1 MCYGYGFVHTL
12 IVVISMSKWYRFS
25 LSLAAKCRIA
35 FAFAVLF
42 IIAAGLFVPYRW
54 MDKLVEQ
61 GKRELAQA
69 EVHQLRL
76 RHFRGVAEMYDS
88 AKVPPLPEPSET
100 VSPHP
105 QTRWLSLGQLKIAD
119 NAELLGKF
127 FRDAIP
133 DDPFL
138 QNGVILFL
146 KDAETNEIFEL
157 QTSQSARQ
165 SSTTKPENTTQ
176 PADGPATAAY
186 QPARFLCAVRADNSC
201 LSSGCHTAPLP
212 TAAPLPDAAV
222 PEGAVPFT
230 EGQLV
235 GVISVLL
242 PAGQTST
249 TLLFN
254 RIFIVVGGLLSCICA
269 VVTFYLITQRFIL
282 RPVRSLREAADKI
295 TLESADDDAD
305 TDNFAE
311 PSQDAWKD
319 ALNITAAIKTGD
331 EYEKMA
337 QAFHEM
343 LSRLKLAHDRLRETN
358 RALDLRLGELETK
371 NIALFESNKLKSEFL
386 ANVSHEL
393 RTPLN
398 AIIGFAEILKEQA
411 ESRHDEKA
419 SRYVS
424 NVLESGQLL
433 LHIINELLDLASIEA
448 GKIRVKWEKC
458 SIGIITEALVNLTRP
473 LFEPK
478 KLSVNLDI
486 AGDLPT
492 IETDPARLQQILF
505 NLLDNAIKFTPDHG
519 RIDINARLL
528 DSDALTTQPLLT
540 DNTNGSFIHI
550 SISDTGPGVAPDDR
564 EIIFDKFRQL
574 DGSVTR
580 AHSGTGLGLAI
591 VRELT
596 QILGGSV
603 TIADNTPHGATF
615 SVILPTVAPVRTSAT

>member
-1 MCYGYGFVHTL
+1 M
-12 IVVISMSKWYRFS
+12 IVVVFMSKWYRFS

-35 FAFAVLF
+35 FAFAVLL

-61 GKRELAQA
+61 GKRELAQS
-69 EVHQLRL
+69 EVHHLRL
-76 RHFRGVAEMYDS
+76 RHFRGVAEMGDS
-88 AKVPPLPEPSET
+88 ARVPSLSTPPETDPSRPL
-100 VSPHP
+100 
-105 QTRWLSLGQLKIAD
+105 TRWLSLPQPVIAD
-119 NAELLGKF
+119 NTELLDKF
-127 FRDAIP
+127 FRDTVP

-138 QNGVILFL
+138 RKGVMRFL
-146 KDAETNEIFEL
+146 GDPETNEIFEL
-157 QTSQSARQ
+157 QTSRPAPQSLSAE
-165 SSTTKPENTTQ
+165 PESVSP
-176 PADGPATAAY
+176 PAGPPAATAY

-201 LSSGCHTAPLP
+201 LSAGCHAVPP
-212 TAAPLPDAAV
+212 AGVAPLPDAA
-222 PEGAVPFT
+222 PSEGAAPFT

-269 VVTFYLITQRFIL
+269 VITFYLITQRFIL
-282 RPVRSLREAADKI
+282 LPVRSLREAADKI
-295 TLESADDDAD
+295 TLESADAD
-305 TDNFAE
+305 NSAE
-311 PSQDAWKD
+311 LSQDAWKD
-319 ALNITAAIKTGD
+319 ALSITAGIKTGD

-337 QAFHEM
+337 QAFHQM

-371 NIALFESNKLKSEFL
+371 NIALFEANKLKSEFL

-398 AIIGFAEILKEQA
+398 AIIGFAEILKERAQ
-411 ESRHDEKA
+411 SQRDEKA
-419 SRYVS
+419 SRYVG

-505 NLLDNAIKFTPDHG
+505 NLLDNAIKFTPEHG
-519 RIDINARLL
+519 RIDIIARLL
-528 DSDALTTQPLLT
+528 DKDALIAQPVLL
-540 DNTNGSFIHI
+540 DGSSGPFIHI
-550 SISDTGPGVAPDDR
+550 SISDTGPGIASEDR
-564 EIIFDKFRQL
+564 EIIFDKFHQL

-596 QILGGSV
+596 RILGGSV
-603 TIADNTPHGATF
+603 TVDGNAPSGATF
-615 SVILPTVAPVRTSAT
+615 SVILPTIPPSKTGHSVK

>member
-1 MCYGYGFVHTL
+1 
-12 IVVISMSKWYRFS
+12 
-25 LSLAAKCRIA
+25 
-35 FAFAVLF
+35 
-42 IIAAGLFVPYRW
+42 
-54 MDKLVEQ
+54 
-61 GKRELAQA
+61 
-69 EVHQLRL
+69 
-76 RHFRGVAEMYDS
+76 DS

-100 VSPHP
+100 DSPHP
-105 QTRWLSLGQLKIAD
+105 QTRWLGLGQPEIAD
-119 NAELLGKF
+119 NAELLDKF
-127 FRDAIP
+127 FRDNIP

-138 QNGVILFL
+138 QNGVMLFL

-157 QTSQSARQ
+157 QTSQPAPQ
-165 SSTTKPENTTQ
+165 SSTTKLENATK
-176 PADGPATAAY
+176 PASGPATAAY

-201 LSSGCHTAPLP
+201 LSSGCHAVPLP
-212 TAAPLPDAAV
+212 TAAPLPVAAV
-222 PEGAVPFT
+222 PEGAAPFT

-235 GVISVLL
+235 GIISVLL

-282 RPVRSLREAADKI
+282 LPVRSLREAADKI
-295 TLESADDDAD
+295 TLESADAD
-305 TDNFAE
+305 NSAE
-311 PSQDAWKD
+311 LSQDAWKD
-319 ALNITAAIKTGD
+319 ALNITAGIKTGD

-337 QAFHEM
+337 QAFHQM

-398 AIIGFAEILKEQA
+398 AIIGFAEILKERAQ
-411 ESRHDEKA
+411 SQRDEKA
-419 SRYVS
+419 SRYVG

-519 RIDINARLL
+519 RIDINAHLL
-528 DSDALTTQPLLT
+528 DNNALAAQLPLA
-540 DNTNGSFIHI
+540 DNTSGSFVHI
-550 SISDTGPGVAPDDR
+550 SISDTGPGIASEDR
-564 EIIFDKFRQL
+564 EIIFDKFHQL

-603 TIADNTPHGATF
+603 VITDNIPHGATF
-615 SVILPTVAPVRTSAT
+615 SVTLPTVAPVRTSAT

>member
-1 MCYGYGFVHTL
+1 L
-12 IVVISMSKWYRFS
+12 IVVVFMSKWYRFS

-35 FAFAVLF
+35 FAFAVLL

-61 GKRELAQA
+61 GKRELAQS
-69 EVHQLRL
+69 EVHHLRL
-76 RHFRGVAEMYDS
+76 RHFRGVAEMGDS
-88 AKVPPLPEPSET
+88 ARVPSLSTPPETDPSRPL
-100 VSPHP
+100 
-105 QTRWLSLGQLKIAD
+105 TRWLSLPQPVIAD
-119 NAELLGKF
+119 NTELLDKF
-127 FRDAIP
+127 FRDTVP

-138 QNGVILFL
+138 RKGVMRFL
-146 KDAETNEIFEL
+146 GDPETNEIFEL
-157 QTSQSARQ
+157 QTSRPAPQSLSAE
-165 SSTTKPENTTQ
+165 PESVSP
-176 PADGPATAAY
+176 PAGPPAATAY

-201 LSSGCHTAPLP
+201 LSAGCHAVPP
-212 TAAPLPDAAV
+212 AGVAPLPDAA
-222 PEGAVPFT
+222 PSEGAAPFT

-269 VVTFYLITQRFIL
+269 VITFYLITQRFIL
-282 RPVRSLREAADKI
+282 LPVRSLREAADKI
-295 TLESADDDAD
+295 TLESADAD
-305 TDNFAE
+305 NSAE
-311 PSQDAWKD
+311 LSQDAWKD
-319 ALNITAAIKTGD
+319 ALSITAGIKTGD

-337 QAFHEM
+337 QAFHQM

-371 NIALFESNKLKSEFL
+371 NIALFEANKLKSEFL

-398 AIIGFAEILKEQA
+398 AIIGFAEILKERAQ
-411 ESRHDEKA
+411 SQRDEKA
-419 SRYVS
+419 SRYVG

-505 NLLDNAIKFTPDHG
+505 NLLDNAIKFTPEHG
-519 RIDINARLL
+519 RIDIIARLL
-528 DSDALTTQPLLT
+528 DKDALIAQPVLL
-540 DNTNGSFIHI
+540 DGSSGPFIHI
-550 SISDTGPGVAPDDR
+550 SISDTGPGIASEDR
-564 EIIFDKFRQL
+564 EIIFDKFHQL

-596 QILGGSV
+596 RILGGSV
-603 TIADNTPHGATF
+603 TVDGNAPSGATF
-615 SVILPTVAPVRTSAT
+615 SVILPTIPPSKTGHSVK

>member
-1 MCYGYGFVHTL
+1 MLVHTL
-12 IVVISMSKWYRFS
+12 IVVVFMSKWYRFS

-35 FAFAVLF
+35 FAFAVLL

-61 GKRELAQA
+61 GKRELAQS
-69 EVHQLRL
+69 EVHHLRL
-76 RHFRGVAEMYDS
+76 RHFRDAAEMGDS
-88 AKVPPLPEPSET
+88 ARVPSLSVPPET
-100 VSPHP
+100 DSSRPL
-105 QTRWLSLGQLKIAD
+105 TRWLSLPQPVIAD
-119 NAELLGKF
+119 NTELLDKF
-127 FRDAIP
+127 FRDTVP

-138 QNGVILFL
+138 RKGVLLFL
-146 KDAETNEIFEL
+146 EDPETNEIFEL
-157 QTSQSARQ
+157 QTSQPVPQ
-165 SSTTKPENTTQ
+165 SLLAEPESITP
-176 PADGPATAAY
+176 PAAAPAATAY

-201 LSSGCHTAPLP
+201 LSAGCHTVPPAG
-212 TAAPLPDAAV
+212 AAPLPDAAP
-222 PEGAVPFT
+222 PEGAAPFT

-282 RPVRSLREAADKI
+282 LPVRSLREAADKI
-295 TLESADDDAD
+295 TLESADAD
-305 TDNFAE
+305 NSAE
-311 PSQDAWKD
+311 LSQDAWKD
-319 ALNITAAIKTGD
+319 ALNITAGIKTGD

-337 QAFHEM
+337 QAFHQM

-358 RALDLRLGELETK
+358 RALDLRLGELEAK
-371 NIALFESNKLKSEFL
+371 NVALFESNKLKSEFL

-398 AIIGFAEILKEQA
+398 AIIGFAEILKERTQ
-411 ESRHDEKA
+411 SQRDEKA
-419 SRYVS
+419 LRYVG

-458 SIGIITEALVNLTRP
+458 SVRTVTEVLANLTRP
-473 LFEPK
+473 LFDPK

-486 AGDLPT
+486 AEDLPT

-505 NLLDNAIKFTPDHG
+505 NLLDNAIKFTPEHG
-519 RIDINARLL
+519 RIDIIARLL
-528 DSDALTTQPLLT
+528 DKDALVAQPVLS
-540 DNTNGSFIHI
+540 DGSNGSFIRI
-550 SISDTGPGVAPDDR
+550 SISDTGPGIASEDR
-564 EIIFDKFRQL
+564 EIIFDKFHQL

-580 AHSGTGLGLAI
+580 AYSGTGLGLAI

-596 QILGGSV
+596 RILGGSV
-603 TIADNTPHGATF
+603 TVADNPPHGATF
-615 SVILPTVAPVRTSAT
+615 SVILPTIPPPCSTAGHLL

>member
-1 MCYGYGFVHTL
+1 MFVHTL
-12 IVVISMSKWYRFS
+12 IVVVFMSKWYRFS

-35 FAFAVLF
+35 FAFAVLL
-42 IIAAGLFVPYRW
+42 IIAAGLFIPYRW

-61 GKRELAQA
+61 GKRELAQS
-69 EVHQLRL
+69 EVHHLRL
-76 RHFRGVAEMYDS
+76 LHFRDSAEMGDS
-88 AKVPPLPEPSET
+88 AGVPHLSVPPET
-100 VSPHP
+100 DSSRPL
-105 QTRWLSLGQLKIAD
+105 TRWLSLPQPVIAD
-119 NAELLGKF
+119 NTELLDKF
-127 FRDAIP
+127 FLDTVP

-138 QNGVILFL
+138 RKGVMRFL
-146 KDAETNEIFEL
+146 GDPETNEIFEL
-157 QTSQSARQ
+157 QTSQPAPQ
-165 SSTTKPENTTQ
+165 SPAAEPESVPP
-176 PADGPATAAY
+176 PAVAPAATAY

-201 LSSGCHTAPLP
+201 LSAGCHAVPP
-212 TAAPLPDAAV
+212 AGAAPLPDAAP
-222 PEGAVPFT
+222 PEGAAPFT

-269 VVTFYLITQRFIL
+269 VITFYLITQRFIL
-282 RPVRSLREAADKI
+282 LPVRSLREAADKI
-295 TLESADDDAD
+295 TLESADAD
-305 TDNFAE
+305 NPTE

-319 ALNITAAIKTGD
+319 ALNITAGIKTGD

-337 QAFHEM
+337 QAFHQM

-371 NIALFESNKLKSEFL
+371 NIALFEANKLKSEFL

-398 AIIGFAEILKEQA
+398 AIIGFAEILKERAQ
-411 ESRHDEKA
+411 SQRDEKA
-419 SRYVS
+419 SRYVG

-486 AGDLPT
+486 AEDLPT

-505 NLLDNAIKFTPDHG
+505 NLLDNAIKFTPEHG
-519 RIDINARLL
+519 RIDIIARLL
-528 DSDALTTQPLLT
+528 DKGALIAQPVLL
-540 DNTNGSFIHI
+540 DDSSGPFIHI
-550 SISDTGPGVAPDDR
+550 SISDTGPGIASEDR
-564 EIIFDKFRQL
+564 EIIFDKFHQL

-596 QILGGSV
+596 RILGGSV
-603 TIADNTPHGATF
+603 TVDGNASSGATF
-615 SVILPTVAPVRTSAT
+615 SVMLPTIPPSKTGHSVK